1 MTEDRAGLL
10 AALLVERFGPDA
22 RLIRGE
28 EMTDTPDIDLTA
40 LTALEQAATPAP
52 WRVDFAFTDGTHE
65 ISHEDIL
72 VAYSSG
78 TRANAQLIATMR
90 NRLPALLSALTA
102 ARAELDEFKAA
113 LLEIGEKVDRANGYE
128 PQNRVTVELSSALDR
143 LIRERDSL
151 ARRCAVRFSETE
163 AARGEADKL
172 RAELLAAN
180 IRADNA
186 AISRDR
192 LRRDMAELTRW
203 ADGEQREDV
212 PADEILDVL
221 KQRHWEDVAPAAA
234 PQPAVQECDW
244 RDTCATCGQPI
255 RYLDTYLNGG
265 FWKHE
270 IQPADEHDAEPV
282 VPASVDAGLHETNG
296 FYRERAAAPQP
307 DDLDTHLAEQM
318 ADPTFAAAYRAR
330 EQDTAGAGDG
340 EQDPPCALC
349 GHPWSWHDSTRHG
362 TTGCGCGGCRRDGE
376 QGTATTERV
385 LPMECQP
392 QQLGWPHNAHEER
405 KFGAL
410 FTCPGS
416 RPAPA
421 SVQGAA
427 DGEAQA

>member
-1 MTEDRAGLL
+1 MT
-10 AALLVERFGPDA
+10 
-22 RLIRGE
+22 
-28 EMTDTPDIDLTA
+28 TPDIDLDA
-40 LTALEQAATPAP
+40 LTALEHHAIPAP
-52 WRVDFAFTDGTHE
+52 WTAEITGPTMAGQHQWSIKAERGAFVMWVRGQAEDVDAF
-65 ISHEDIL
+65 
-72 VAYSSG
+72 VA
-78 TRANAQLIATMR
+78 AR
-90 NRLPALLSALTA
+90 NNLPALLSALTA

-318 ADPTFAAAYRAR
+318 ADPGFAAAYRAR
-330 EQDTAGAGDG
+330 EQETAGAGDG
-340 EQDPPCALC
+340 EQD
-349 GHPWSWHDSTRHG
+349 
-362 TTGCGCGGCRRDGE
+362 
-376 QGTATTERV
+376 TATE
-385 LPMECQP
+385 PCCSH
-392 QQLGWPHNAHEER
+392 HNWNDLCSFAR
-405 KFGAL
+405 FKRNACCGD
-410 FTCPGS
+410 CPDWNA
-416 RPAPA
+416 APA

-427 DGEAQA
+427 DGEGQA